1 MTGTFN
7 PVERKHTVGV
17 FSKSESE
24 REEPVGRGDVKPAS
38 PEIISTLGHG
48 VLVTGNIVSE
58 STLQIC
64 GRVNG
69 DIHAAH
75 LVIQEGA
82 QIEGNVVSQETII
95 LGICKGII
103 RGNSVKL
110 QGNAVV
116 EGEIYSKS
124 LTIEHEA
131 QFEGVS
137 RRLDKPVDAPLRAQ
151 ATMPATIPLAPSMTE
166 AGQSG
171 AVADKI
177 DA

>member
-1 MTGTFN
+1 M
-7 PVERKHTVGV
+7 GV
-17 FSKSESE
+17 FSKSESK
-24 REEPVGRGDVKPAS
+24 REDNVSRSDVRPDAKLAS
-38 PEIISTLGHG
+38 GKTSPDTISTLGHG

-69 DIHAAH
+69 DIHASH
-75 LVIQEGA
+75 LVIKEGA
-82 QIEGNVVSQETII
+82 QIEGNVVAQEMII
-95 LGICKGII
+95 LGSCKGII

-110 QGNAVV
+110 QGRAVV

-124 LTIEHEA
+124 LTIEQEA

-137 RRLDKPVDAPLRAQ
+137 RRLDKPVDAPPRAQ

-166 AGQSG
+166 AAQSG

>member
-1 MTGTFN
+1 
-7 PVERKHTVGV
+7 
-17 FSKSESE
+17 
-24 REEPVGRGDVKPAS
+24 
-38 PEIISTLGHG
+38 
-48 VLVTGNIVSE
+48 
-58 STLQIC
+58 
-64 GRVNG
+64 
-69 DIHAAH
+69 
-75 LVIQEGA
+75 
-82 QIEGNVVSQETII
+82 
-95 LGICKGII
+95 
-103 RGNSVKL
+103 
-110 QGNAVV
+110 VV

-177 DA
+177 EPKGMASDVADGRLQAVVYKSAPAP